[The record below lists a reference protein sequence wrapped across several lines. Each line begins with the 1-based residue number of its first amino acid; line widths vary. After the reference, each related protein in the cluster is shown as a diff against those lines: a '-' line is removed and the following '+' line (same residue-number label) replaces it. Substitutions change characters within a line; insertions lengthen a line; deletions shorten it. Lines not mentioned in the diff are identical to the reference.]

1 MTSLEKEKSPLEG
14 QCSFLE
20 NQKNKLTEEF
30 NKIIM
35 QINKNNQE
43 LENKQSQLRTSLIQ
57 NYEIHDQKNY
67 VESKLTQLKIDLEQF
82 LMNYQ
87 ENEEEK
93 PLMENKATY
102 VALNFKKFY
111 DKYFSIPIDEELLN
125 YQYYSQKLKEQTD
138 KDGIANNFDLIMR
151 NKAEEKLICEK
162 EKIEELVDVREK
174 GFRRIQNENT
184 ILITECNRLRKN
196 LHEIYMHVI
205 DIEQRFEALTKIN
218 PKLSKNDIVKQI
230 KEFIKITHEKIK
242 ANYAKTKKR
251 PKSKGLPK
259 VISGNKKNMISN
271 SNNQNINNI
280 KNNINVGIINDNNF
294 GMNRTQYN
302 GGNGTWNKKRGFSN
316 KSKNSN
322 WVNNSKNNKLNT
334 EANAYANVIRNT
346 DYFSG
351 KKDKSSFLSTKRGFP
366 FEQSS
371 SVKKS
376 DKKNILPT
384 IDK

>member
-82 LMNYQ
+82 LMKYQ
-87 ENEEEK
+87 ENEDEK
-93 PLMENKATY
+93 PLLENKATY

-138 KDGIANNFDLIMR
+138 KDGIANNIDLIMR
-151 NKAEEKLICEK
+151 NKAEEKLISEK

-205 DIEQRFEALTKIN
+205 DIEQRFESLTKIN

-230 KEFIKITHEKIK
+230 K
-242 ANYAKTKKR
+242 
-251 PKSKGLPK
+251 
-259 VISGNKKNMISN
+259 
-271 SNNQNINNI
+271 
-280 KNNINVGIINDNNF
+280 
-294 GMNRTQYN
+294 
-302 GGNGTWNKKRGFSN
+302 
-316 KSKNSN
+316 
-322 WVNNSKNNKLNT
+322 
-334 EANAYANVIRNT
+334 
-346 DYFSG
+346 
-351 KKDKSSFLSTKRGFP
+351 
-366 FEQSS
+366 
-371 SVKKS
+371 
-376 DKKNILPT
+376 
-384 IDK
+384 